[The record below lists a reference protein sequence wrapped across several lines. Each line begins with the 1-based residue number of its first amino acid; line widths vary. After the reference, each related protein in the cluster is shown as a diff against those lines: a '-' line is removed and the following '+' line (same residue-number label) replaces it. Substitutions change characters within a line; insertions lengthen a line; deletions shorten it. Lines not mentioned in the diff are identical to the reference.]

1 MGNGYSLQLSFII
14 IYYDGEHSIIHNIS
28 KTFTLNRGIKSVR
41 LYPRL
46 QKIDFISFETQD
58 GVVVVAVGSS
68 STIVRTLITMEDA
81 EIEAQFSEVS
91 DDSLTDDEPS
101 LQVKP
106 SHSMKQRLDIKM
118 RMQNKRRKNDIRK
131 SRRIKRAKDIKAF
144 KENEQARRET
154 EEKEKLRDA
163 VSPEE
168 KVVILEK
175 RVNRLQRNLDISQR
189 MMTGN
194 QKLVTKL
201 TQKCSLLER
210 ETTVH
215 QQLTHQA
222 KSDLQAEQ
230 QARAREAIFVHRCA
244 FAERELAS
252 SRAQARRFQKECDR
266 LKGELERKDKEI
278 TTLTLGLSSTEQLVR
293 VGEDEVRRKDECLLD
308 LEKVVEKLSSNLSQA
323 RQEATSWEIEHKYL
337 QRELL
342 QLQGLYAKSIVN
354 NPLATASDRSQL
366 CTSPKRK
373 KAPRILKMQSKV
385 GSRNDRRTGRNHLA
399 IANTSLSR
407 SLSRTDIMSSS
418 SMCRSVTESPLAAT
432 VNIPVT
438 RAPEG
443 SKDFFDQKKTR
454 MNLAIL
460 SEADEVS
467 NTASSFPSHPR
478 KGKVFNR
485 RPQSADML
493 YLGLSDQSVV
503 YPDEYDKNRLQA
515 DRPASAMPV
524 LPSKHIFVSTE
535 RPGSAYSGAPS
546 VSSNSLN
553 PREDSPDV
561 ESQYTISRPTS
572 AVVSVKSFASSE
584 RPSSATS
591 RPTSAISRPTS
602 AISRPTSAVASV
614 KSFASSGR
622 PSSATES
629 VVSNA
634 SYERQDVFARA
645 DDMNMH
651 SPGQLQMQRD
661 GLKQGSAY
669 EDIDLEAQAKH
680 PPQLGDLSTTS
691 VLGPLPNI
699 NSKRNSRVRPTSAS
713 NRDKAIK
720 PSRRRRPVSAQARTP
735 VRQQKFISSYSQ
747 SVSFLK
753 DGSPDFQDKPES
765 YSASSPSL
773 SSFGEES
780 SSAHQEMF
788 DAARSDSGT
797 SAIET
802 ISMDSA
808 SVRKTSAP
816 RENGHYHMQAKENF
830 ENQRVD
836 VGQEIAPKA
845 LKSKRANK
853 RKKKRR
859 SRKSGSR
866 YVGRGLGF
874 RKLDRS
880 VPSIFG
886 GGSMRHLVK
895 NIVKKLDPLALQ
907 SASSNAQK
915 AKSDMAKRFLGK
927 KL

>member
-1 MGNGYSLQLSFII
+1 
-14 IYYDGEHSIIHNIS
+14 
-28 KTFTLNRGIKSVR
+28 
-41 LYPRL
+41 
-46 QKIDFISFETQD
+46 
-58 GVVVVAVGSS
+58 
-68 STIVRTLITMEDA
+68 
-81 EIEAQFSEVS
+81 
-91 DDSLTDDEPS
+91 
-101 LQVKP
+101 
-106 SHSMKQRLDIKM
+106 
-118 RMQNKRRKNDIRK
+118 
-131 SRRIKRAKDIKAF
+131 
-144 KENEQARRET
+144 
-154 EEKEKLRDA
+154 
-163 VSPEE
+163 
-168 KVVILEK
+168 
-175 RVNRLQRNLDISQR
+175 
-189 MMTGN
+189 
-194 QKLVTKL
+194 
-201 TQKCSLLER
+201 
-210 ETTVH
+210 
-215 QQLTHQA
+215 
-222 KSDLQAEQ
+222 
-230 QARAREAIFVHRCA
+230 
-244 FAERELAS
+244 
-252 SRAQARRFQKECDR
+252 
-266 LKGELERKDKEI
+266 
-278 TTLTLGLSSTEQLVR
+278 
-293 VGEDEVRRKDECLLD
+293 
-308 LEKVVEKLSSNLSQA
+308 
-323 RQEATSWEIEHKYL
+323 
-337 QRELL
+337 
-342 QLQGLYAKSIVN
+342 
-354 NPLATASDRSQL
+354 
-366 CTSPKRK
+366 
-373 KAPRILKMQSKV
+373 
-385 GSRNDRRTGRNHLA
+385 
-399 IANTSLSR
+399 
-407 SLSRTDIMSSS
+407 
-418 SMCRSVTESPLAAT
+418 
-432 VNIPVT
+432 
-438 RAPEG
+438 
-443 SKDFFDQKKTR
+443 
-454 MNLAIL
+454 
-460 SEADEVS
+460 
-467 NTASSFPSHPR
+467 
-478 KGKVFNR
+478 
-485 RPQSADML
+485 
-493 YLGLSDQSVV
+493 
-503 YPDEYDKNRLQA
+503 
-515 DRPASAMPV
+515 
-524 LPSKHIFVSTE
+524 
-535 RPGSAYSGAPS
+535 
-546 VSSNSLN
+546 
-553 PREDSPDV
+553 
-561 ESQYTISRPTS
+561 
-572 AVVSVKSFASSE
+572 
-584 RPSSATS
+584 
-591 RPTSAISRPTS
+591 
-602 AISRPTSAVASV
+602 
-614 KSFASSGR
+614 
-622 PSSATES
+622 
-629 VVSNA
+629 
-634 SYERQDVFARA
+634 
-645 DDMNMH
+645 
-651 SPGQLQMQRD
+651 MQRD